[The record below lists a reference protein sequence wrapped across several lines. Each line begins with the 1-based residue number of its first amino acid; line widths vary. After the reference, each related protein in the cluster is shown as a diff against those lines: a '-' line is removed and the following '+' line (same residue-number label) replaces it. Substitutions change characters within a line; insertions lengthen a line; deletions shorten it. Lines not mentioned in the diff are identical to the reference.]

1 MPYAHFA
8 RLHTALL
15 SLRRE
20 EGQGTV
26 EYVGVVVVVG
36 AIIAAILASLRTDK
50 GIADSVIDKVRD
62 AIKNTGPAKP

>member
-26 EYVGVVVVVG
+26 EYVGVVIVVG
-36 AIIAAILASLRTDK
+36 AIIAAVLTSVKGGDSNIAS
-50 GIADSVIDKVRD
+50 SVVRKIET
-62 AIKNTGPAKP
+62 AIKDVGK